1 MTEVYGERDFIF
13 ERISN
18 HRDKIDKRY
27 GRNGFAGL
35 SNDKRNTILAEEI
48 GEVARAVL
56 EGDRANLEDE
66 LIDVAQVVVA
76 WLETIDD

>member
-1 MTEVYGERDFIF
+1 VDREAIF

-18 HRDKIDKRY
+18 HRNAVDAKYARE
-27 GRNGFAGL
+27 GFKGL
-35 SNDKRNTILAEEI
+35 DIHLRNTILAEEV

-56 EGDRANLEDE
+56 EHDRANLEDE
-66 LIDVAQVVVA
+66 LYDVAQVVVA

>member
-1 MTEVYGERDFIF
+1 MTDDRESIF

-18 HRDKIDKRY
+18 HRDFIDRRY
-27 GRNGFAGL
+27 NREGFVGL
-35 SNDKRNTILAEEI
+35 DKNVRNTILVEEV
-48 GEVARAVL
+48 GEVAKAVL

-66 LIDVAQVVVA
+66 LYDVAQVVVA